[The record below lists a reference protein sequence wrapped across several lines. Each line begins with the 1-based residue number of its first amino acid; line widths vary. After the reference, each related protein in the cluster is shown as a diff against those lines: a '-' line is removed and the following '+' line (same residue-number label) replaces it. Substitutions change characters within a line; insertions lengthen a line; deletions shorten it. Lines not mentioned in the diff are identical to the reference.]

1 MMQSE
6 VAVLGD
12 VYDFLVAT
20 AASYP
25 RSIVPF
31 RKTEK
36 RSSGMTGIN
45 LLLPSYSGN
54 IAPHTVPRSC
64 AARDGIRQYFPSSRV
79 IIDT

>member
-1 MMQSE
+1 MRHLPMMQSE

-25 RSIVPF
+25 RSTVPF

-36 RSSGMTGIN
+36 E
-45 LLLPSYSGN
+45 
-54 IAPHTVPRSC
+54 VPEWL
-64 AARDGIRQYFPSSRV
+64 G
-79 IIDT
+79 